1 MTKVNELRQMSD
13 EQLQLTAKETAE
25 KLFRLRFQAEA
36 ERLDVPSEIRKSRR
50 LIARIKTLQG
60 ERARKAAAR

>member
-36 ERLDVPSEIRKSRR
+36 ERLDVPSCGKVMPLPVLVTGRGR
-50 LIARIKTLQG
+50 
-60 ERARKAAAR
+60 

>member
-25 KLFRLRFQAEA
+25 SFFGFVSKRRPNGSMSLA
-36 ERLDVPSEIRKSRR
+36 KS
-50 LIARIKTLQG
+50 ARAG
-60 ERARKAAAR
+60 D